1 MYWTKLGVT
10 LNPVAHW
17 IELSQKKLR
26 NAINRYFLVFNFKQA
41 CELFPTK
48 IALFFVDAFLYIVRS
63 KQFNVV
69 STLLL
74 GWHDIKTS
82 GNISVEVYDVEQ
94 CRINLFYFSGVLTTS
109 DNVETMF
116 SISMSSFTSFLNDK
130 AMLWIWSFA
139 KSWKK
144 SLELRAINH
153 FSSSNEHFLKVNT
166 FKVSTTA
173 SKYCSFYFPF

>member
-1 MYWTKLGVT
+1 M
-10 LNPVAHW
+10 
-17 IELSQKKLR
+17 
-26 NAINRYFLVFNFKQA
+26 VFNFKQA

-48 IALFFVDAFLYIVRS
+48 IVLFFVDTFLYIIRS

-82 GNISVEVYDVEQ
+82 GNINVEVYEQ

-116 SISMSSFTSFLNDK
+116 SVSTSIFTSFLNDK
-130 AMLWIWSFA
+130 AMLWIWSLA
-139 KSWKK
+139 KSWKNP
-144 SLELRAINH
+144 LELRAINH
-153 FSSSNEHFLKVNT
+153 FSSSNENFLKVNT